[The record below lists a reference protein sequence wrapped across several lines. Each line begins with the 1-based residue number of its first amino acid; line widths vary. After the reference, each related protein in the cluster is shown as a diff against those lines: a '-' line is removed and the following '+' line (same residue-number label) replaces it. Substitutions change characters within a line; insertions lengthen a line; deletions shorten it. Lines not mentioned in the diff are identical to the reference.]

1 MEKTRIVITGVSV
14 ISPLGADK
22 DVFWKNLTEGVSG
35 IKPITLFDVS
45 KFSSKQAGEISDFD
59 ARIYLGQKG
68 IRHIDRTSLLVS
80 SGTVLAIRDANLEN
94 NNIYSGD
101 DWGIVVG
108 STYGSIDS
116 ISSFDFQS
124 LREGPSYVNPMDFP
138 NTVLNAPA
146 SRASIFCK
154 ATGLSTTIS
163 NGVTSSI
170 DAIIYASDLL
180 RIGRVKAVVV
190 GGVHGLTHDIFWGSH
205 NSKILAGSRNG
216 TLEISAPFDKRRNGM
231 VLGESSALIIMETLE
246 DAQKRNA
253 HVYAEIK
260 GYGTAFEPKM
270 SVSKEY
276 QIDGNKRSIMNA
288 LNDATMSLHD
298 ISSIFANA
306 YSGTYGDALETKV
319 IKEVFGM
326 RAKLIPVPAIKS
338 MTGECLD
345 ASGALQT
352 IAALMSIKT
361 NIIPPTIN
369 YKELDEEC
377 DLDYVPNNSR
387 VIPVKNVLINSFSR
401 LGNNSSLIISKYK
414 P

>member
-14 ISPLGADK
+14 ISPIGIGK
-22 DVFWKNLTEGVSG
+22 DVFWENLTKGKSG

-45 KFSSKQAGEISDFD
+45 KFTSKQAGEITDFD
-59 ARIYLGQKG
+59 PKIYLGQKG

-80 SGTVLAIRDANLEN
+80 SATVLAIKDANLEN
-94 NNIYSGD
+94 NVYSGD
-101 DWGIVVG
+101 ELGIVVG
-108 STYGSIDS
+108 STYGSINS

-124 LREGPSYVNPMDFP
+124 LREGPNYVNPMDFP

-154 ATGLSTTIS
+154 ATGLNTTIS

-170 DAIIYASDLL
+170 DSIIYASDFL
-180 RIGRVKAVVV
+180 RMGRVKAVVA

-205 NSKILAGSRNG
+205 SAKILAGSKSG

-231 VLGESSALIIMETLE
+231 VIGEAAALVILETLE
-246 DAQKRNA
+246 DALKRNA
-253 HVYAEIK
+253 HIYAEIK
-260 GYGTAFEPKM
+260 GYGTAFEPRM
-270 SVSKEY
+270 ATSKEY
-276 QIDGNKRSIMNA
+276 QIDGNTRAITSAIH
-288 LNDATMSLHD
+288 DANLTLHD
-298 ISSIFANA
+298 ISYISANA
-306 YSGTYGDALETKV
+306 YSGIYGDAMETQV

-326 RAKLIPVPAIKS
+326 RANLIPVTAIKS
-338 MTGECLD
+338 MTGECFD

-361 NIIPPTIN
+361 HIIPPTIN
-369 YKELDEEC
+369 YQDRDEVC
-377 DLDYVPNNSR
+377 DLDYVPNSSR

>member
-1 MEKTRIVITGVSV
+1 MERKRIVITGVSV
-14 ISPLGADK
+14 ISPIGTGK
-22 DVFWKNLTEGVSG
+22 DTYWKNLTEGVSG

-45 KFSSKQAGEISDFD
+45 KFTSKQAGEISDFD
-59 ARIYLGQKG
+59 AKIYLGSKG

-80 SGTVLAIRDANLEN
+80 SAAVLAIKDANIEN
-94 NNIYSGD
+94 TIYNGD
-101 DWGIVVG
+101 DLGIVVG

-154 ATGLSTTIS
+154 ATGLNTTIS

-170 DAIIYASDLL
+170 DAIIYASDFL
-180 RIGRVKAVVV
+180 RMGRVKAVVA

-205 NSKILAGSRNG
+205 NAKILAGSRDG
-216 TLEISAPFDKRRNGM
+216 TPEICAPFDKRRNGM
-231 VLGESSALIIMETLE
+231 IIGEASALLILETLE
-246 DAQKRNA
+246 DALKRNA
-253 HVYAEIK
+253 HIYAEIK

-270 SVSKEY
+270 VISKDY
-276 QIDGNKRSIMNA
+276 QIDGNKRAI
-288 LNDATMSLHD
+288 LETIKDAGLTLHD
-298 ISSIFANA
+298 ISYISANA
-306 YSGTYGDALETKV
+306 YSGMYGDAMETQV

-326 RAKLIPVPAIKS
+326 RAKLIPITAIKS
-338 MTGECLD
+338 MTGECFD

-352 IAALMSIKT
+352 IAAVMSLNAHT
-361 NIIPPTIN
+361 VPPIIN
-369 YKELDEEC
+369 YKEHDEKC
-377 DLDYVPNNSR
+377 DLPFVTEKTTL
-387 VIPVKNVLINSFSR
+387 PVKNVLINSFSR

-414 P
+414 Q

>member
-14 ISPLGADK
+14 LSPIGTGK
-22 DVFWKNLTEGVSG
+22 DVFWENLTNGVSG

-45 KFSSKQAGEISDFD
+45 NFNSKQAGEISDFD
-59 ARIYLGQKG
+59 AKVYLGQKG

-80 SGTVLAIRDANLEN
+80 SAAVLAIKDANLEN
-94 NNIYSGD
+94 TTYNEEEL
-101 DWGIVVG
+101 GIVVG

-124 LREGPSYVNPMDFP
+124 LREGPNYVNPMDFP

-154 ATGLSTTIS
+154 ATGLNTTIS

-170 DAIIYASDLL
+170 DAVIYASDFL
-180 RIGRVKAVVV
+180 RMGRVKAVLA

-205 NSKILAGSRNG
+205 NSKILSGSTYG
-216 TLEISAPFDKRRNGM
+216 TLEICAPFDKRRNGM
-231 VLGESSALIIMETLE
+231 VIGEASALVVLETLE
-246 DAQKRNA
+246 NALKRNA
-253 HVYAEIK
+253 HIYAEVK

-270 SVSKEY
+270 VISKDY
-276 QIDGNKRSIMNA
+276 QIDGNRRAVINA
-288 LNDATMSLHD
+288 IQDAGLTLHD
-298 ISSIFANA
+298 ISYISANA
-306 YSGTYGDALETKV
+306 YSGVYGDAMETQV

-326 RAKLIPVPAIKS
+326 RANLLPVTAIKS
-338 MTGECLD
+338 MTGECFD

-352 IAALMSIKT
+352 VAAVMSVNT
-361 NIIPPTIN
+361 HIIPPTIN
-369 YKELDEEC
+369 YKERDENC
-377 DLDYVPNNSR
+377 DLSYVTQKSTLPA
-387 VIPVKNVLINSFSR
+387 KNILINSFSR

-414 P
+414 R